1 MNQSINKT
9 LRICIV
15 SDQLATGGAERCAA
29 LLSIFF
35 ENNQCKVHHLIVVDK
50 IEYQYSGEVFNM
62 GKLKNNS
69 NGVFNKAKR
78 FYAMKRFFNIN
89 VFDFILDFRVKRFQ
103 FQEFFISKFIY
114 NAPIIV
120 SVRSYMTELYFPKNI
135 FLANSI
141 YSKSKKIIT
150 VSKVIEE
157 KIRNEYPYT
166 QVKTIYNP
174 LDFEA
179 IEALGGEDLAID
191 FEYVIAAGR
200 MNDEVK
206 QFGHLIETYS
216 KSELPSKNIKLILL
230 GDGILKEKYQ
240 KLVQKLNL
248 EKMILFKGNVSNP
261 FQYMKRAKLLL
272 LTSKNEGFP
281 NVIIESLACKTPVIA
296 FDCQSGPSEI
306 IIPNENGILVENQNF
321 NAFKEAL
328 NEMISNKN
336 LYLHCKQ
343 NAKSSVERF
352 SLKQIG
358 NQWLQLFNEIDK

>member
-1 MNQSINKT
+1 
-9 LRICIV
+9 
-15 SDQLATGGAERCAA
+15 
-29 LLSIFF
+29 
-35 ENNQCKVHHLIVVDK
+35 
-50 IEYQYSGEVFNM
+50 
-62 GKLKNNS
+62 
-69 NGVFNKAKR
+69 
-78 FYAMKRFFNIN
+78 
-89 VFDFILDFRVKRFQ
+89 
-103 FQEFFISKFIY
+103 
-114 NAPIIV
+114 
-120 SVRSYMTELYFPKNI
+120 
-135 FLANSI
+135 
-141 YSKSKKIIT
+141 
-150 VSKVIEE
+150 
-157 KIRNEYPYT
+157 PYT